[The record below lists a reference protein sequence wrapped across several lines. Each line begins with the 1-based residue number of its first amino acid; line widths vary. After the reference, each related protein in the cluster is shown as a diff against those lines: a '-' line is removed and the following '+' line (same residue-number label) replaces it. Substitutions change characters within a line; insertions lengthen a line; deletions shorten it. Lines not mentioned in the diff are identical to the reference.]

1 MSVLSNFDISSH
13 HNFVASQKL
22 KMMNNI
28 ITWFEL
34 PVNDFDRARKFYE
47 NVLEISLTQMENE
60 GFKSLAFPFDGS
72 NVSGSLVQNQG
83 TGPNHS
89 ILLYFNAGQQLNPVL
104 ERVKANNGKVL
115 VQTMAIKSGVIAH
128 ILDSENNKVALF
140 ALEA

>member
-1 MSVLSNFDISSH
+1 
-13 HNFVASQKL
+13 
-22 KMMNNI
+22 MMNNI

-72 NVSGSLVQNQG
+72 NVSGSLVQNLGNGQ
-83 TGPNHS
+83 NNS
-89 ILLYFNAGQQLNPVL
+89 IMLYFNAGQKLSPAL
-104 ERVKANNGKVL
+104 ERVKVNNGKIIME
-115 VQTMAIKSGVIAH
+115 TMRIKSGVIAQV
-128 ILDSENNKVALF
+128 LDSEGNKIALF